1 MGLRGARCVDTMM
14 AMIANWPRSRAE
26 LESIQKARKRR
37 AVEFALRAP
46 FFRDRLA
53 GIDLDRLDDPDV
65 WAKIPLLTKDELR
78 QIPPDQFHEQFCI
91 EPRSKVVEYWR
102 SGGVTGRPLFYP
114 RSALDMEYSILCFR
128 RAFVV
133 VGASEEDLVH
143 VSFPLGIH
151 PVAHLYAR
159 AAEDLGIG
167 TLWCG
172 SGSNTPSLTQLELIR
187 DLKPTIWAGMASYG
201 IHLANLAEAR
211 GIDLTKSSVRKIIV
225 AAEPLSP
232 AKRQK
237 LERSWG
243 AEVSDQFGM
252 TEGSLVSVQSP
263 QHDGLHVWSD
273 LFLCEV
279 VDEASGE
286 PVPEG
291 TVGTMVVTP
300 LFNNNVT
307 PFLRWNSGDLVSM
320 TGPSGGDKPWSIFP
334 VMRHARRTVGFFKVR
349 GVNINHNELEDLMF
363 FNRHV
368 VDFKAEV
375 LNAQSGLDVLRLLV
389 EPGKGLERAELERC
403 IREDVRKSFEV
414 TPEIAFL
421 EPGTIGKE
429 FEASIKAARFVDR
442 RG

>member
-1 MGLRGARCVDTMM
+1 
-14 AMIANWPRSRAE
+14 MISNWPASPAE
-26 LESIQKARKRR
+26 LAAIQKAQKRR
-37 AVEFALRAP
+37 AVEHALRAP

-53 GIDLDRLDDPDV
+53 GIELDRLDEPEV
-65 WAKIPLLTKDELR
+65 WARIPLLTKDELR
-78 QIPPDQFHEQFCI
+78 QIPADRFQEQFCI
-91 EPRSKVVEYWR
+91 APRAEVVEYWR

-114 RSALDMEYSILCFR
+114 RSALDMDYSILCFR
-128 RAFVV
+128 RAFAVI
-133 VGASEEDLVH
+133 GATAEDMVH

-159 AAEDLGIG
+159 AAEDLGIA
-167 TLWCG
+167 TIWCG
-172 SGSNTPSLTQLELIR
+172 SGSNTPSLTQLELIQ

-211 GIDLTKSSVRKIIV
+211 GIDLARSSVRKIIV

-252 TEGSLVSVQSP
+252 TEGSLISVQSP
-263 QHDGLHVWSD
+263 GHDGLHVWSD
-273 LFLCEV
+273 LFFCEV
-279 VDEASGE
+279 VDEATGA
-286 PVPEG
+286 PVPPG
-291 TVGTMVVTP
+291 AVGTMVVTP

-307 PFLRWNSGDLVSM
+307 PFLRWNSGDLVSIS
-320 TGPSGGDKPWSIFP
+320 GPSGGDRPWSMFP

-363 FNRHV
+363 FNAHV
-368 VDFKAEV
+368 ADFKAEV
-375 LNAQSGLDVLRLLV
+375 IHAQSGLDVLRLLV
-389 EPGKGLERAELERC
+389 EPRAGLALADLERC
-403 IREDVRKSFEV
+403 IREDLVKTFEV
-414 TPEIAFL
+414 TPEITFL
-421 EPGTIGKE
+421 DPGTIGKE